1 MEEMREERKQDGTL
15 WAEKDREQLQDG
27 KNGGNLEKNG
37 ENDFSK
43 GSLIRHIFSLAV
55 PMTVAQLINV
65 LYSVVDRVYIGHLP
79 NASTQALSGIG
90 LCLPIITIISAFA
103 NLFGMGG
110 APLCSIARG
119 GHEEKRAQ
127 NVMGNSFA
135 MLLLS
140 GAVLMTVCLIFKRP
154 LLYLFGASKAT
165 YIYADQYI
173 TVYLAGTLFVMVSL
187 GMNNF
192 INSQGFGKIG
202 MLTVLLGAVMNII
215 LDPIFIFVLGLG
227 VRGAAIAT
235 VISQGASALWVFLFL
250 TGKRALLPLTGKS
263 MKLKGGLVKEITFL
277 GTSGFVMSVTN
288 GTVQIVCNAVLAR
301 YGGDLYV
308 GIMTVLNSVREIT
321 SMPLTGLT
329 SGAQPVIGYNYGAG
343 CYDRVRSAVKFMTA
357 ASVIFSIAVWAV
369 IFFEPRFF
377 LHLFTQEKELIEKGI
392 PALQLYFCGIFMMSL
407 QFAGQSTYVALNRPR
422 QAVFFSLFRKVIIVV
437 PLTVLLPMV
446 GNLRTS
452 GVFLAEPIS
461 NVIGGTACF
470 ATMMVT
476 VWPDLKAAKK
486 NKGALHDD

>member
-1 MEEMREERKQDGTL
+1 MKEVSVLKETEEAKARGNEPQSGEQAENPHNREEGARRDAGT
-15 WAEKDREQLQDG
+15 
-27 KNGGNLEKNG
+27 

-43 GSLIRHIFSLAV
+43 GSLVHHIISLAV

-65 LYSVVDRVYIGHLP
+65 LYSVVDRIYIGHLP
-79 NASTQALSGIG
+79 HVSTQALSGIG

-119 GHEEKRAQ
+119 GHQEKRAQ

-135 MLLLS
+135 MMLLS
-140 GAVLMTVCLIFKRP
+140 GAVLMTVCLAFKRP
-154 LLYLFGASKAT
+154 LLYLFGASKDT
-165 YIYADQYI
+165 YPYADQYI
-173 TVYLAGTLFVMVSL
+173 TVYLAGTLFVMISL

-202 MLTVLLGAVMNII
+202 MLTVLLGAVMNIV
-215 LDPIFIFVLGLG
+215 LDPVFIFGLGMG
-227 VRGAAIAT
+227 VRGAAVAT
-235 VISQGASALWVFLFL
+235 VISQGASALWVLLFL
-250 TGKRALLPLTGKS
+250 TGKRALLKLTAKS
-263 MKLKGGLVKEITFL
+263 MRLKAALVKEITFL
-277 GTSGFVMSVTN
+277 GMSGFVMSVTN

-301 YGGDLYV
+301 HGGDLYV

-343 CYDRVRSAVKFMTA
+343 CPERVKSAVKFMTA
-357 ASVIFSIAVWAV
+357 ASVIFSVAVWAV

-377 LHLFTQEKELIEKGI
+377 LHLFTKEAELIEKGI
-392 PALQLYFCGIFMMSL
+392 PAMQLYFGGIFMMSL
-407 QFAGQSTYVALNRPR
+407 QFAGQSTYIALNRPK
-422 QAVFFSLFRKVIIVV
+422 QAVFFSLLRKVVIVV
-437 PLTVLLPMV
+437 PLTVLLPLV
-446 GNLRTS
+446 GNLGTY
-452 GVFLAEPIS
+452 GVFLAEPVS

-470 ATMMVT
+470 ATMMLT
-476 VWPDLKAAKK
+476 VWPDLKKE
-486 NKGALHDD
+486 